1 MNFRTKFLRRRASS
15 DRADVKIKN
24 PFLVS
29 PLLFLFSLL
38 NMRARICPFSKRMWT
53 DVKRD
58 WCQSRREL
66 RLRLRIKHGHI
77 STPSAARSDGRKT
90 RETDGRF
97 AKFSK
102 GIHGS
107 LESTRYLGRIAR
119 ARGCDQPA
127 ARSPSPLRVPRHGR
141 RRSSGSRVPTAAE
154 TFPRP
159 LPPRRPLAVP
169 TAVPPRPRGERS
181 VPRSV
186 SPSTR
191 WPVKLRC
198 YIHAAHLRSRSR
210 ATLPHF
216 LSLRSLRLPSS
227 LPLAVAMLSRRYAA
241 SWQPDFLSSSGGR
254 YRRRER

>member
-1 MNFRTKFLRRRASS
+1 
-15 DRADVKIKN
+15 
-24 PFLVS
+24 
-29 PLLFLFSLL
+29 
-38 NMRARICPFSKRMWT
+38 MRARICPFSKRMWT

-97 AKFSK
+97 AKFPK

-127 ARSPSPLRVPRHGR
+127 ARSPFPSASLVPDAAAPPAAAASPPLRKLFRAPFRPGARSRTHRRSPSPPRRALRSPLRIPVNALARQTPMLYSCRASPLTQSRH
-141 RRSSGSRVPTAAE
+141 VAA
-154 TFPRP
+154 
-159 LPPRRPLAVP
+159 LPF
-169 TAVPPRPRGERS
+169 
-181 VPRSV
+181 
-186 SPSTR
+186 SP
-191 WPVKLRC
+191 
-198 YIHAAHLRSRSR
+198 I
-210 ATLPHF
+210 
-216 LSLRSLRLPSS
+216 SLRLPSS
-227 LPLAVAMLSRRYAA
+227 LPLAVTMLSLAVTPRAGNLISCPARA
-241 SWQPDFLSSSGGR
+241 GR

>member
-1 MNFRTKFLRRRASS
+1 
-15 DRADVKIKN
+15 
-24 PFLVS
+24 
-29 PLLFLFSLL
+29 
-38 NMRARICPFSKRMWT
+38 MRARICPFSKRMWT

-97 AKFSK
+97 AKFPK

-127 ARSPSPLRVPRHGR
+127 ARSPSPLRVPR
-141 RRSSGSRVPTAAE
+141 RVPTAAE

-159 LPPRRPLAVP
+159 LPPRRPLAYRP
-169 TAVPPRPRGERS
+169 PFPLDPAASAPFPAPYPRQRAGPSNSDAIFMPRISAHAVAPRCRTSFLSDLSVSLPPCLSPSPCSLAVTPRAGNLISCPARAGDIAVARDDALRKIVQNAPAILKFDRGHRCPRPVRVAREPAEPPPEDIFS
-181 VPRSV
+181 
-186 SPSTR
+186 
-191 WPVKLRC
+191 
-198 YIHAAHLRSRSR
+198 AA
-210 ATLPHF
+210 P
-216 LSLRSLRLPSS
+216 
-227 LPLAVAMLSRRYAA
+227 
-241 SWQPDFLSSSGGR
+241 
-254 YRRRER
+254 